1 MGESNMGKINL
12 KSNKGVT
19 ITDVIV
25 AVIILS
31 LFVGIIGN
39 MFYQIA
45 RNSSFIRYNTIA
57 VYYAIKIA
65 EDIDIMS
72 YEEVTNELNNNL
84 TQKYQMP
91 EGFNGI
97 LEVSKYNEEDLTKED
112 IIKKVKITINYTF
125 LNEQRS
131 YKIEKLKIKEM

>member
-1 MGESNMGKINL
+1 MSNMKKIDL
-12 KSNKGVT
+12 KANKGVT
-19 ITDVIV
+19 VTDVIV

-45 RNSSFIRYNTIA
+45 KNSNMIRYNTIA

-65 EDIDIMS
+65 ENIDIMS
-72 YEEVTNELNNNL
+72 YEEVTNELNNNIIE
-84 TQKYQMP
+84 KYEMP
-91 EGFNGI
+91 EGFDGI
-97 LEVSKYNEEDLTKED
+97 IEVSKCNEEDLTKED

-125 LNEQRS
+125 LNDQRS

>member
-1 MGESNMGKINL
+1 MNSMKNANIKGNR
-12 KSNKGVT
+12 GVT
-19 ITDVIV
+19 TIDVIV

-39 MFYQIA
+39 LFYEIA
-45 RNSSFIRYNTIA
+45 KNSNMVRYNTMA

-65 EDIDIMS
+65 EDIDKMS
-72 YEEVTNELNNNL
+72 YEEVTNSLNSNL
-84 TQKYQMP
+84 TTEYQLP
-91 EGFNGI
+91 EGFTA
-97 LEVSKYNEEDLTKED
+97 EVEVENYNENDSTKQD

-125 LNEQRS
+125 LKEEIS